1 MKKIFVIALILMLGF
16 SCSKKTE
23 IENQIQP
30 NQENFVSM
38 DMVVDIAYNIKFPNM
53 KNGSSL
59 KSANKKTK
67 EVKKIDEVKNKNEVT
82 AFYVV
87 NYNEGGFLL
96 ISSDL
101 RTSPIIGFSEKGSFD
116 MDEANMPDGL
126 RFWIKDAK
134 KQFFEIQKSD
144 IKPSAKEKIA
154 WKLVKESLITD
165 VSSLKSIPIP
175 GCYEHTEV
183 VTKGPLSTSSA
194 WGQKDGFYNS
204 LPYNTCEGI
213 EEHAYAGCGPIAMGQ
228 IMDYYE
234 YPNSW
239 NWTNIPTDL
248 TTTSSFIAN
257 IWYNINDKYQGY
269 PHYVCGATGIFPYM
283 IAPVLNDKFG
293 FTSASFAD
301 YNYQTVKSNLWYNK
315 PVILSGGG
323 HAWFCDGYKTV
334 GYYWDDCTGTEY
346 LYFYMKWGSYGIYD
360 GWFCYNKFNPGI
372 FNFSE
377 DEKMVYNIYP

>member
-1 MKKIFVIALILMLGF
+1 MLGF
-16 SCSKKTE
+16 SCSKKTD

-53 KNGSSL
+53 KKGSSL

-96 ISSDL
+96 ISSDF

-154 WKLVKESLITD
+154 WKLVKESLISD
-165 VSSLKSIPIP
+165 VSSLKNIPIDN
-175 GCYEHTEV
+175 CYDHTEV

-194 WGQKDGFYNS
+194 WNQGANFNYF
-204 LPYNTCEGI
+204 LPLITYEGI
-213 EEHAYAGCGPIAMGQ
+213 NRHAYAGCVPIAMGQ

-234 YPNSW
+234 YPNLI
-239 NWTNIPTDL
+239 NWAYIPTEKIP
-248 TTTSSFIAN
+248 TSSLISD
-257 IWYNINDKYQGY
+257 IWYNINEMYPGIPQYDCSATYVDASMIGPVLKDKY
-269 PHYVCGATGIFPYM
+269 
-283 IAPVLNDKFG
+283 G
-293 FTSASFAD
+293 FTSASYAD
-301 YNYQTVKSNLWYNK
+301 YNSQTVKSNLWYNK
-315 PVILSGGG
+315 PVILGALDQGGQGG

-334 GYYWDDCTGTEY
+334 GYYWDDCTGIEY
-346 LYFYMKWGSYGIYD
+346 LYFYMKWGLYGDYD
-360 GWFCYNKFNPGI
+360 GWFGYDQFNPGI
-372 FNFSE
+372 FNFTE
-377 DEKMVYNIYP
+377 NKKMIYNIYP